1 MAKKSFEE
9 NITRLEQI
17 VAALEG
23 GEVKLDDSLKLF
35 EEGTALVAAC
45 SKLLDTAEQ
54 KVVQLSKGP
63 DGTPVETPFASEE
76 G

>member
-1 MAKKSFEE
+1 MAKKSFED

-17 VAALEG
+17 VAVLES
-23 GEVKLDDSLKLF
+23 GEVQLDESLKLF

-54 KVVQLSKGP
+54 KVVQLSKGA
-63 DGTPVETPFASEE
+63 DGAPVEAPFAAED
-76 G
+76 

>member
-17 VAALEG
+17 VSALES
-23 GEVKLDDSLKLF
+23 GEVKLDESLKLF

-54 KVVQLSKGP
+54 KVVQLSKGA
-63 DGTPVETPFASEE
+63 DGTPTEAPFASEE
-76 G
+76 

>member
-1 MAKKSFEE
+1 MAKKSFED

-17 VAALEG
+17 VATLES
-23 GEVKLDDSLKLF
+23 GEVKLDESLKLF

-54 KVVQLSKGP
+54 KVMQLSKGA
-63 DGTPVETPFASEE
+63 DGTPVEDPFASEE
-76 G
+76 

>member
-17 VAALEG
+17 VSALES
-23 GEVKLDDSLKLF
+23 GEVKLDESLKLF
-35 EEGTALVAAC
+35 EEGTELVAAC

-54 KVVQLSKGP
+54 KVVQLSKGA
-63 DGTPVETPFASEE
+63 DGTPTEAPFASEE
-76 G
+76 